1 MWTEGCHSQGHCGP
15 GVGAARL
22 AREGMGLSMV
32 GSEERRV
39 GAGDVV
45 WGDTTQRV
53 PVAALRISPCHPGST
68 LP

>member
-1 MWTEGCHSQGHCGP
+1 M
-15 GVGAARL
+15 

-39 GAGDVV
+39 EAGDVV
-45 WGDTTQRV
+45 WGDRTQRV
-53 PVAALRISPCHPGST
+53 PVAALRISPFHPGST